1 MSDAALRLRD
11 AIAQSYEDFVGIAC
25 PVKLETSP
33 LRNGDEIL
41 RALTSAPLRQISG
54 EQIGPYSGWAITTV
68 GDDRDYRHF
77 LPRIFELAVTDP
89 VWLGTEPPVIA
100 GKLNMG
106 AWRNWPASQQSAV
119 VQVFN
124 AAFDAMVEKH
134 PDDWPSQS
142 ANWFCGIATLGEP
155 IAPVIDRWRTSNWAN
170 AALNLAGLINAESK
184 NIHRHGEVR
193 GSFWKEVSE
202 ELRRDVAQL
211 LMEDQTMA
219 FLRSAADLA
228 SEEDRFYFLDSA
240 IAQFPELS

>member
-1 MSDAALRLRD
+1 MSDAESRLRD
-11 AIAQSYEDFVGIAC
+11 AIAQSYEAFVSIAC

-33 LRNGDEIL
+33 LRNGHKIL
-41 RALTSAPLRQISG
+41 RTLTSAPLRQLSG
-54 EQIGPYSGWAITTV
+54 EQIGPYSGWALTTV

-89 VWLGTEPPVIA
+89 VWLGTDPSVIA

-134 PDDWPSQS
+134 PDDWPSQ
-142 ANWFCGIATLGEP
+142 AADWFCGIATLREP

-193 GSFWKEVSE
+193 GSFWEEVSE
-202 ELRRDVAQL
+202 ELRREVAQL

-219 FLRSAADLA
+219 FLRSAADQA
-228 SEEDRFYFLDSA
+228 SEEDRFYYLDSA
-240 IAQFPELS
+240 IAQFPERS